1 MPALS
6 FISILRLNL
15 MSNNAYFI
23 KLVSIGSSPLS
34 VVVHASSR
42 VGLPA
47 VLPCS
52 VASHLES
59 DRKPHIQWQT
69 ISGSVFERMGQEQF
83 QGEAYRDRVD
93 VPEELLVRGN
103 CSLFLQD
110 VRFSDAGIYESYLVV
125 GESSIKKRIF
135 IQSVYLAVIDHKDIK
150 SVQTGAELILDL
162 HTHQAEQVIFQNNN
176 ETDWTVLWEKDAVIK
191 KKGYLE
197 KRDKKLILSNVAAR
211 SAGTYKVLDS
221 EGLALSTVKVTVTE
235 PVLPKE
241 TETLQIQSALGKAT
255 MSMPPLRLITLF
267 LTLNVMLQMN

>member
-1 MPALS
+1 MDRS
-6 FISILRLNL
+6 NWISAFL
-15 MSNNAYFI
+15 MLWLLI
-23 KLVSIGSSPLS
+23 CVGSSPL
-34 VVVHASSR
+34 VVHTLSR

-59 DRKPHIQWQT
+59 DHKPHIHWQT
-69 ISGSVFERMGQEQF
+69 ISDSVFERMGQEWF
-83 QGEAYRDRVD
+83 QGEDYRDRAD
-93 VPEELLVRGN
+93 VPEKLLVRGN

-125 GESSIKKRIF
+125 GESSIKNRIF
-135 IQSVYLAVIDHKDIK
+135 IQSVQLAVIDHKDIT
-150 SVQTGAELILDL
+150 SVKTGEELILDL
-162 HTHQAEQVIFQNNN
+162 HTHQAEQMIFQNSD
-176 ETDWTVLWEKDAVIK
+176 ETDWTVLWKKDAVIN

-197 KRDKKLILSNVAAR
+197 RRDNKLILSNVTACR
-211 SAGTYKVLDS
+211 AGTYKILDS

-255 MSMPPLRLITLF
+255 MSMSSLSLITLF
-267 LTLNVMLQMN
+267 LTFILMLQIN

>member
-1 MPALS
+1 MDRDNW
-6 FISILRLNL
+6 ISAFL
-15 MSNNAYFI
+15 MLWLLI
-23 KLVSIGSSPLS
+23 CVGSSPLS

>member
-1 MPALS
+1 MDRNS
-6 FISILRLNL
+6 WISAFL
-15 MSNNAYFI
+15 MLWLLI
-23 KLVSIGSSPLS
+23 CVGSSPLS
-34 VVVHASSR
+34 VVVHTLSR

-52 VASHLES
+52 VASHL
-59 DRKPHIQWQT
+59 DHRPHIQWQT
-69 ISGSVFERMGQEQF
+69 ISDSVFERMGQEQF
-83 QGEAYRDRVD
+83 QGEAYRDRAD

-125 GESSIKKRIF
+125 GESSIKNRIL
-135 IQSVYLAVIDHKDIK
+135 IQSVHLAVIDHKDIK

-162 HTHQAEQVIFQNNN
+162 HTHQAEQVIFQNSN
-176 ETDWTVLWEKDAVIK
+176 ETDWTVLWEKDAVINK
-191 KKGYLE
+191 KDYLE
-197 KRDKKLILSNVAAR
+197 KRDNKLILSNVTAR

-221 EGLALSTVKVTVTE
+221 EGLALSTVKATVTE

-255 MSMPPLRLITLF
+255 MSMPPRSLITLF
-267 LTLNVMLQMN
+267 LTFNLMLQMN